1 MTKNDM
7 KFTEL
12 QKEIIKNLVWNELQ
26 YYDLKNLYDEG
37 EELDITREELNDY
50 VNELNNILKKVSR

>member
-1 MTKNDM
+1 M
-7 KFTEL
+7 KFTEQ

-37 EELDITREELNDY
+37 EELDITREEFNDY

>member
-37 EELDITREELNDY
+37 EELDITREELNGY

>member
-1 MTKNDM
+1 M
-7 KFTEL
+7 KFTEK

-37 EELDITREELNDY
+37 EELDITREEYNDY